1 MNCIELMISEH
12 KNIKRMLKT
21 LRKMCYGVLKGVNPD
36 EDDFRRVIDFVKNYA
51 DGHHHRKEEDL
62 LFVRMVEE
70 LKSGPAKFIRNGMLV
85 EHDLGRLYIKELE
98 EALDKVLEGD
108 DESRL
113 DLIGNAVSY
122 CSLLNRHIDKED
134 NVLYKYALNN
144 LAPESLKELNDD
156 CIEVENKSDIV
167 KYIDTLNYLENKYM
181 IISQKAL

>member
-1 MNCIELMISEH
+1 MNCIDLMVSEH
-12 KNIKRMLKT
+12 GNIKKMLKI
-21 LRKMCYGVLKGVNPD
+21 LRKMGYGILKGEDPV
-36 EDDFRRVIDFVKNYA
+36 EDDFRKVIDFVRNYA
-51 DGHHHRKEEDL
+51 DGHHHKKEEDL

-85 EHDLGRLYIKELE
+85 EHDLGRLYIKEME

-108 DESRL
+108 YESRL

-144 LAPESLKELNDD
+144 LAPGSLKDLSSD
-156 CIEVENKSDIV
+156 CEQIENRSDIS

-181 IISQKAL
+181 ISP